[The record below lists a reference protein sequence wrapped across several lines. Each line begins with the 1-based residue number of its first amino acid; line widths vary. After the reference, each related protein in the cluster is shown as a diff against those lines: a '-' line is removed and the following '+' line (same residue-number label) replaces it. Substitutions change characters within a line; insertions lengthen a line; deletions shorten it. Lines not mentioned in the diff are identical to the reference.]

1 MRSSK
6 YKDIFAKGHTSNWSD
21 KVFVISKIKNTVAWG
36 NVLSDLSGEEI
47 IWTFYKKELQKTKQK
62 EIGVESKEKEKK
74 IYMLYGKVMI
84 ILWILPSEKK
94 TL

>member
-47 IWTFYKKELQKTKQK
+47 VWTFYKKELQKTKEK
-62 EIGVESKEKEKK
+62 EIGVELKEKEKK
-74 IYMLYGKVMI
+74 YICCMER
-84 ILWILPSEKK
+84 LW
-94 TL
+94 